1 MKVAII
7 GLGLIGGSIARR
19 LRGFHNCTISAY
31 NRTAETVLLAKQDGA
46 IDEGSSDVGEVMDN
60 ADLIILC
67 LYPQLN
73 VDMVKNNLSHI
84 KPGAVITDVSGVKG
98 FMIDEMSKILPD
110 NVDFIGAHPMAG
122 REVGG
127 YQSSTDTLFNKASF
141 LITPTKKNK
150 PENIALIRELA
161 EYIGCKH
168 VVTTTPEEHDAVIA
182 YTSQLMHVVAVAL
195 CDNPMIERSTFFSAG
210 SLRDCT
216 RVAIINAQ
224 MWSELFVE
232 NKEQLVNR
240 IHEMQA
246 SLGKIAEA
254 VENSDREMLE
264 EIMTHAKITINY
276 IPNVKKKK
284 KKSLKL
290 YLFSFR
296 NQGDF
301 HEDCIN
307 IIMKDLVKLMEP
319 KYLEVKGIFTPRG
332 GISIYPFANYGQPGT
347 KYEKIAENR
356 LFDSLK

>member
-31 NRTAETVLLAKQDGA
+31 NRTSETVLLAKQDGA

-161 EYIGCKH
+161 E
-168 VVTTTPEEHDAVIA
+168 
-182 YTSQLMHVVAVAL
+182 
-195 CDNPMIERSTFFSAG
+195 
-210 SLRDCT
+210 
-216 RVAIINAQ
+216 
-224 MWSELFVE
+224 
-232 NKEQLVNR
+232 
-240 IHEMQA
+240 
-246 SLGKIAEA
+246 
-254 VENSDREMLE
+254 
-264 EIMTHAKITINY
+264 
-276 IPNVKKKK
+276 
-284 KKSLKL
+284 
-290 YLFSFR
+290 
-296 NQGDF
+296 
-301 HEDCIN
+301 
-307 IIMKDLVKLMEP
+307 
-319 KYLEVKGIFTPRG
+319 
-332 GISIYPFANYGQPGT
+332 
-347 KYEKIAENR
+347 
-356 LFDSLK
+356 

>member
-19 LRGFHNCTISAY
+19 MRGFHNCTISAY
-31 NRTAETVLLAKQDGA
+31 NRTAETILLAKHDGA
-46 IDEGSSDVGEVMDN
+46 IDDGSSNPKDAIEN

-73 VDMVKNNLSHI
+73 VDIIRENLSYI
-84 KPGAVITDVSGVKG
+84 KSGAIITDVSGVKG
-98 FMIDEMSKILPD
+98 FMVEEMEKILPD
-110 NVDFIGAHPMAG
+110 DVDFIGAHPMAG

-150 PENIALIRELA
+150 PENIALVREVA

-216 RVAIINAQ
+216 RVAIINAE

-232 NKEQLVNR
+232 NKEQLSAR
-240 IHEMQA
+240 IHEMQD
-246 SLGKIAEA
+246 SLGKIADA
-254 VENSDREMLE
+254 VENGDREKLE
-264 EIMTHAKITINY
+264 EIMKHATAQK
-276 IPNVKKKK
+276 
-284 KKSLKL
+284 
-290 YLFSFR
+290 
-296 NQGDF
+296 
-301 HEDCIN
+301 
-307 IIMKDLVKLMEP
+307 MKWLME
-319 KYLEVKGIFTPRG
+319 
-332 GISIYPFANYGQPGT
+332 
-347 KYEKIAENR
+347 
-356 LFDSLK
+356 